1 MSLFDR
7 KPERRERTED
17 ERERARAE
25 RKARRAGRTGE
36 TAAVYDPVTAPP
48 EMNSP
53 PRPDGNSAPAANEA
67 NVRTEYPAPQSFI
80 DEPVTDGWAEVDEPA
95 PAPRRARR
103 SARRRPPAAGDAPP
117 GRGRRRALAIVVLL
131 LAVALVWFFVSL
143 FQPLKGDGHGRVA
156 VTIPKGVGVDKIGDT
171 LADRGVVSSG
181 FFFALRAHIAG
192 RGSDL
197 KPGSYNLRRDMS
209 YGAAIDT
216 LAKGPPRA
224 KVIDLTIPEGRSI
237 REETARLKQAAIPLQ
252 GDYAAAARHSAV
264 LDPRAYG
271 APRGTRTLEGFLF
284 PATYQVREG
293 STMQSLIDKQV
304 TAFKR
309 RFAGVDLRYA
319 KRKNL
324 SAYDILTIASMVER
338 EAAVQRERPLV
349 AAVIYNRL
357 KQGSPLGIDATTR
370 YEKNNWERP
379 LSDADFDGSPY
390 DTRHHKDLTPTPIG
404 SPGLAS
410 IQAAAHPAAVRYLY
424 YVVKPGACNEH
435 AFSSKYDQFLKD
447 QQRYD
452 RARAK
457 RGNRSPTTC

>member
-7 KPERRERTED
+7 NHERRERTEV

-25 RKARRAGRTGE
+25 REARRAGRTGE
-36 TAAVYDPVTAPP
+36 TAALYDAEPAQP
-48 EMNSP
+48 EI
-53 PRPDGNSAPAANEA
+53 DSAPAQDGKPPRGANDA
-67 NVRTEYPAPQSFI
+67 GMRTTYTEPESFI
-80 DEPVTDGWAEVDEPA
+80 DEPVSDGWADVDPT
-95 PAPRRARR
+95 PAPRRT
-103 SARRRPPAAGDAPP
+103 RRRPPAGPGGAPP
-117 GRGRRRALAIVVLL
+117 GRGRRRAFAIVALL
-131 LAVALVWFFVSL
+131 LAAALVWFFVSL
-143 FQPLKGDGHGRVA
+143 FQPLKGDGHGQVA
-156 VTIPKGVGVDKIGDT
+156 VTIPKDVGVDKIGDV

-181 FFFALRAHIAG
+181 FFFALRARIAG
-192 RGSDL
+192 RGSEL
-197 KPGSYNLRRDMS
+197 KPGSYTLRRDMA
-209 YGAAIDT
+209 YGAAIDA

-237 REETARLKQAAIPLQ
+237 REESARLKAAAIPLQ
-252 GDYAAAARHSAV
+252 GDYAAAARRSAV

-284 PATYQVREG
+284 PATYQVKEG

-309 RFAGVDLRYA
+309 RFAGVDLSYA

-324 SAYDILTIASMVER
+324 SAYDVLTIASMVER

-357 KQGSPLGIDATTR
+357 KQGIPLGIDATTR
-370 YEKNNWERP
+370 YQKNNWDRP

-390 DTRHHKDLTPTPIG
+390 DTRHHKELTPTPIG

-452 RARAK
+452 SARSR